1 MEPLFTIITVTFNAA
16 GVIKPTLE
24 SVAAQD
30 CDDFELL
37 VIDGASTDDTVA
49 LVNAAAIDG
58 TRVLS
63 EKDRGLY
70 DAMNKGIRLA
80 RGRYLIFLNA
90 GDAFAAP
97 DVLSRLQKAASDE
110 PGVLYGQTVLV
121 DDARQVVGKRHLTAP
136 DVLTADSFKRGML
149 VCHQAFVAR
158 RDLVPE
164 YDLQYR
170 FSADFDWCVK
180 VLKKSPKNVYLGPEP
195 LIHFLTGGTT
205 TANHRAS
212 LLERYR
218 IMCRHYGRMSAT
230 LHHITFIPRFIA
242 SKFRG

>member
-136 DVLTADSFKRGML
+136 DVFTADEAGRSAPAEQR
-149 VCHQAFVAR
+149 VAELR
-158 RDLVPE
+158 
-164 YDLQYR
+164 
-170 FSADFDWCVK
+170 
-180 VLKKSPKNVYLGPEP
+180 
-195 LIHFLTGGTT
+195 
-205 TANHRAS
+205 S
-212 LLERYR
+212 LLEDVQV
-218 IMCRHYGRMSAT
+218 GALPNEKAALLAAAEKKKTAGS
-230 LHHITFIPRFIA
+230 
-242 SKFRG
+242 

>member
-49 LVNAAAIDG
+49 LVNAAAIAG

-70 DAMNKGIRLA
+70 DAMNKGIGLA

-97 DVLSRLQKAASDE
+97 NVLSRLREAANDD
-110 PGVLYGQTVLV
+110 PGVLYGQTVLI

-136 DVLTADSFKRGML
+136 DVLTVDSFKRGML

-158 RDLVPE
+158 RDLVPNAAC
-164 YDLQYR
+164 LV
-170 FSADFDWCVK
+170 A
-180 VLKKSPKNVYLGPEP
+180 
-195 LIHFLTGGTT
+195 
-205 TANHRAS
+205 
-212 LLERYR
+212 LLEQVKREKR
-218 IMCRHYGRMSAT
+218 ELLDIIKRLIVVRENVFWRKDEKTGLLFEARMIDEEFA
-230 LHHITFIPRFIA
+230 RKAVADAKAAIA
-242 SKFRG
+242 GEELK